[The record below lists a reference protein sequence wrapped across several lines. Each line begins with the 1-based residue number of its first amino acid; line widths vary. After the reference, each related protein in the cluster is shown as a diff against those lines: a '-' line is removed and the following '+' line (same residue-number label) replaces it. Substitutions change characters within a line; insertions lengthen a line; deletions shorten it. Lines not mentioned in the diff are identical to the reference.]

1 MIHNHLTTVFEMKG
15 LGKTKFFLGLQLEHI
30 PTGILIHQS
39 SYVQKILEKFNIDK
53 AYLSKTP
60 MIVRAIE
67 KETDPFRPREQGEEV
82 LDSEYLYLSVIGAL
96 RHLVNNTRLDIAF
109 EVNLLERFSAAPT
122 MRHWNGVK
130 DILRYL

>member
-1 MIHNHLTTVFEMKG
+1 MKG
-15 LGKTKFFLGLQLEHI
+15 LGKTKFCLGLQLEHI

-96 RHLVNNTRLDIAF
+96 RHLVNNIRLDIAF
-109 EVNLLERFSAAPT
+109 EVNLLVRFSAAPT
-122 MRHWNGVK
+122 M
-130 DILRYL
+130 